1 MLKTGGMKA
10 VIQMMRASAAPKHGK
25 FSVVTLK
32 QISKALTG
40 MGKTVTGVEHHPD
53 GSFTVMASDPEKQ
66 DIVTASYWDKVLP
79 K

>member
-1 MLKTGGMKA
+1 M
-10 VIQMMRASAAPKHGK
+10 
-25 FSVVTLK
+25 SVVTLK

-40 MGKTVTGVEHHPD
+40 MGKIVTGVEHHPD

-66 DIVTASYWDKVLP
+66 DSATASYWDKVLP

>member
-1 MLKTGGMKA
+1 MPLDFIA
-10 VIQMMRASAAPKHGK
+10 AMRASAASKKGK
-25 FSVVTLK
+25 FSAVAFK

-40 MGKTVTGVEHHPD
+40 MGKTVTGVDYHPD

-66 DIVTASYWDKVLP
+66 DSATASYWDKVLP

>member
-1 MLKTGGMKA
+1 MTNKGGMKA
-10 VIQMMRASAAPKHGK
+10 VIQMMRASAPKQGK
-25 FSVVTLK
+25 LSVVTLK

-40 MGKTVTGVEHHPD
+40 MGKIVTGVEHHPD

-66 DIVTASYWDKVLP
+66 DSATASYWDKVLP